1 MVLLVIVGFS
11 FHQWQQYSRANTQ
24 ASQITQ
30 AVESVDQVLSGLTDA
45 ETSQRGFLL
54 TGEDRYLAP
63 YQEAVRALA
72 DQLSA
77 VRNRLG
83 MRPDEARHVALL
95 GTLAT
100 RKLAELQQAIDL
112 RRAGSPA
119 PATALALSDEGKR
132 TMDAIRA
139 VCRDI
144 KTAEKGRQR
153 QASIQG
159 ETAARTTL
167 LATSVAS
174 LGLLFLFALHLAPG
188 AEVHPRYPV
197 RALPV
202 RYGVAVASAAAAFL
216 LRIALTPL
224 IGPTELGFAMAL
236 PAVLLAGWFGGLG
249 PGALCV
255 LISGFA
261 SAYYFAEPVGS
272 FLINNQTDQISFVIY
287 LVLGFGIVY
296 LGDSQRRAVERALRS
311 ESAEQTE
318 RQRFE
323 TTLRSIGDAVVATDA
338 DGRVTFANRVALSL
352 LRWPEPEISGR
363 PLDEVFRIVN
373 EETRAT
379 VESPVAGVLGG
390 GGIVGLANHT
400 VLIARDGTEVPI
412 DDSAAPLLGSGD
424 KMQGAVLVFRDITA
438 RRHAEA
444 ASRLLASIVES
455 SGDAIFSQD
464 LNGIVTTWNI
474 GAERIFG
481 YTADEM
487 IGKPSSVLA
496 APQFPD
502 EMVQILEWVAH
513 GERVDQYRTIR
524 RTKSGGLIHAS
535 VSVSPVLNA
544 AGRITGASKIIRDI
558 TVQVEAQK
566 EVAEQRERLRVT
578 LSSIGDAVLST
589 DSAGRLS
596 YLNPVAERLTGWTNQ
611 EASGRPIEEVFRIV
625 NEISRQTLENP
636 AARVLREGKVVGLAN
651 HTLLIA
657 RDGTEIAID
666 DSAAPIRDARN
677 EVIGVVLVFRDVT
690 GKRATEKLMMQQA
703 AELRQRARLMQ
714 RVVCFVRD
722 LEDRIV
728 YWNPGATDLYGFSEA
743 EAVGQISHSLLHTA
757 FPIPLDRIRARM
769 YKSGEWDGELVHTR
783 RNGTPFTVAS
793 HWALHHDE
801 DGKPVSILEMNI
813 DITDRLELLA
823 KERALAS
830 EKALRET
837 EAELARVLRALSVS
851 ELATSIAHEVNQ
863 PIAGV
868 VTNAEAGL
876 RWLGGAAPD
885 LEEARVS
892 LGLIARDAN
901 RASAVIR
908 RIREFLKKEHSQTA
922 SIDLNDVVKEA
933 VALTR
938 GEIEKRSIN
947 LSTQL
952 SGNLPCVR
960 GDRIQLQQV
969 AVNLILNAVEAMVDA
984 PPPRD
989 LLVTSG
995 KTGDGGVLV
1004 AVRDSGAGIDPANL
1018 HRIFDAFFTT
1028 KPAGIGMGLSICRSI
1043 VEAHGGRIWA
1053 DANQG
1058 SGLTVQFGLPAE
1070 AAAGKVYT
1078 ASEAS

>member
-11 FHQWQQYSRANTQ
+11 FHQWQQYSRANAD
-24 ASQITQ
+24 ASQITL
-30 AVESVDQVLSGLTDA
+30 AVESVNQLLSNLTDA

-63 YQEAVRALA
+63 YEEAEHAVPDELA
-72 DQLSA
+72 T
-77 VRNRLG
+77 VRNRLE
-83 MRPDEARHVALL
+83 MRSDESRDVALL
-95 GTLAT
+95 NTLAT
-100 RKLAELQQAIDL
+100 RKLAELRQAIDL
-112 RRAGSPA
+112 RRAGSTA

-144 KTAEKGRQR
+144 DSAEKGRQH

-174 LGLLFLFALHLAPG
+174 LGLLLLFALRFGPG
-188 AEVHPRYPV
+188 VEVHPRHHV
-197 RALPV
+197 RPALV
-202 RYGVAVASAAAAFL
+202 RYGVAIASAAAAFL
-216 LRIALTPL
+216 LRKAMTPL
-224 IGPTELGFAMAL
+224 IGPTELAFSITL
-236 PAVLLAGWFGGLG
+236 PAVLLAAWFGGRG
-249 PGALCV
+249 PGAVCV

-261 SAYYFAEPVGS
+261 SAYYFTDPVGS
-272 FLINNQTDQISFVIY
+272 FLMNNQTDQISFVIF
-287 LVLGFGIVY
+287 LVLGFGIAI
-296 LGDSQRRAVERALRS
+296 LGDSQRQAVERAVRS
-311 ESAEQTE
+311 ENGERSE

-338 DGRVTFANRVALSL
+338 EGRVTFANRVALSL
-352 LRWPEPEISGR
+352 LRWPELEVSGR

-379 VESPVAGVLGG
+379 VASPVARVLGEG
-390 GGIVGLANHT
+390 GMAGLANHT
-400 VLIARDGTEVPI
+400 VLIARDGTETPI
-412 DDSAAPLLGSGD
+412 DDSAAPLLGSD
-424 KMQGAVLVFRDITA
+424 NKMQGAVLVFRDITE

-455 SGDAIFSQD
+455 SGDAIISQD
-464 LNGIVTTWNI
+464 LQGVVTTWNI

-481 YTADEM
+481 YTAEEM

-502 EMVQILEWVAH
+502 EMAHILERVAR

-524 RTKSGGLIHAS
+524 RTKSGGLMHAS
-535 VSVSPVLNA
+535 VTVSPVLNA

-558 TVQVEAQK
+558 TVQVEAQR

-578 LSSIGDAVLST
+578 LSSIGDGVLST

-625 NEISRQTLENP
+625 NETSRQTVENP
-636 AARVLREGKVVGLAN
+636 AGKVLREGKVAGLAN

-657 RDGTEIAID
+657 RDGSEIAID

-677 EVIGVVLVFRDVT
+677 EMTGVVLVFRDVT
-690 GKRATEKLMMQQA
+690 GKRATERLIAQQS
-703 AELRQRARLMQ
+703 AELRQRAQLME
-714 RVVCFVRD
+714 RVVCFVCD

-728 YWNPGATDLYGFSEA
+728 YWNPGATDLYGFSA
-743 EAVGQISHSLLHTA
+743 GEAVGQIAYVLLQTV
-757 FPIPLDRIRARM
+757 FPIPFDRVKEHL
-769 YKSGEWDGELVHTR
+769 YGGGEWDGELVHTR
-783 RNGTPFTVAS
+783 RNGAPVNVAS
-793 HWALHHDE
+793 HWALHRDE
-801 DGKPVSILEMNI
+801 KGNPVSILEINI

-837 EAELARVLRALSVS
+837 EAELARVLRALAVN
-851 ELATSIAHEVNQ
+851 ELASSIAHEVNQ

-885 LEEARVS
+885 LEEARAS
-892 LGLIARDAN
+892 LGLIVRDAN

-908 RIREFLKKEHSQTA
+908 RIRDFLKKEHCQTT
-922 SIDLNDVVKEA
+922 SIDTNEVVSEA

-938 GEIEKRSIN
+938 GEMEKRSIELRTR
-947 LSTQL
+947 LS
-952 SGNLPCVR
+952 SDLPRLR

-969 AVNLILNAVEAMVDA
+969 VVNLILNAVEAMADA
-984 PPPRD
+984 PPPRE
-989 LLVTSG
+989 LTVISG
-995 KTGDGGVLV
+995 NGSDGGVLV
-1004 AVRDSGAGIDPANL
+1004 AVRDSGAGIDPRDL
-1018 HRIFDAFFTT
+1018 QHMFDAFFTT
-1028 KPAGIGMGLSICRSI
+1028 KATGIGMGLSICRSI

-1053 DANQG
+1053 QVNEDA
-1058 SGLTVQFGLPAE
+1058 GLTVQFALPAE
-1070 AAAGKVYT
+1070 KAAEKFQT
-1078 ASEAS
+1078 ANEAS